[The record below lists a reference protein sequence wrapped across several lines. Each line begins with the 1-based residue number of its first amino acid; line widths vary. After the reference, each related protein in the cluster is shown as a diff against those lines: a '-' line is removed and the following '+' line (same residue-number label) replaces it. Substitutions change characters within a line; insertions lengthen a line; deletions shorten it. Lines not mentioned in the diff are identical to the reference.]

1 MTQSDDDAHRAGT
14 KAGTTYER
22 WVRDHAAE
30 LYRFAYRFCGDRD
43 VAEDLVQETF
53 YEAWKSLGSLRHE
66 DRARAWLYQILRH
79 RYARLR
85 RTESRTPLHVPL
97 DSVEPAPSHAPSVTD
112 SSIKHDALQTALNGL
127 SDRVKV
133 PLLMVFMEGQTCQEA
148 ADLLD
153 LPLGTVLSRIHRA
166 KRRLRELLRAGY
178 PEAQSGEHD
187 AEQPGYK
194 IGGES

>member
-1 MTQSDDDAHRAGT
+1 MTHSNDGAHRSA
-14 KAGTTYER
+14 KRAGTTYEQ

-30 LYRFAYRFCGDRD
+30 LYRLAYRFCGDRD

-53 YEAWKSLGSLRHE
+53 YEAWKCLGRLRHD
-66 DRARAWLYQILRH
+66 DRARAWLFQILRH

-97 DSVEPAPSHAPSVTD
+97 DSVEPDSIGAPSEAD
-112 SSIKHDALQTALNGL
+112 ASIKRDALQTALNSL
-127 SDRVKV
+127 SDRVKI
-133 PLLMVFMEGQTCQEA
+133 PLLMVFIEGQTCQET
-148 ADLLD
+148 ADRLD

-166 KRRLRELLRAGY
+166 KRRLRELLRAAD
-178 PEAQSGEHD
+178 PVVQNDEHD

>member
-1 MTQSDDDAHRAGT
+1 MTQSDDGAHRSRT
-14 KAGTTYER
+14 RAGTTYER
-22 WVRDHAAE
+22 WVRDHADE
-30 LYRFAYRFCGDRD
+30 LYRLAYRLCGDRD

-53 YEAWKSLGSLRHE
+53 YEAWKSLGRLRHE

-97 DSVEPAPSHAPSVTD
+97 DSVEPATSHAPSEAD
-112 SSIKHDALQTALNGL
+112 SSIRHDALQTALNGL

-148 ADLLD
+148 ADRLD

-166 KRRLRELLRAGY
+166 KRRLRELLRADG
-178 PEAQSGEHD
+178 PDAQNDEHD
-187 AEQPGYK
+187 TDQPGYK
-194 IGGES
+194 FGGES

>member
-1 MTQSDDDAHRAGT
+1 MKQSDDDAHRSGT

-97 DSVEPAPSHAPSVTD
+97 DSVEPAPSHAPSEAD

-127 SDRVKV
+127 SDRVKI
-133 PLLMVFMEGQTCQEA
+133 PLLMVFMEGQTCQEV
-148 ADLLD
+148 ADRLD

-166 KRRLRELLRAGY
+166 KLRLRELLCTDGKNT
-178 PEAQSGEHD
+178 QNDEHN
-187 AEQPGYK
+187 EKHPGYR